1 MWKILKS
8 SFVILVVAAAVGGGT
23 YSFFSDTE
31 TSVGNTFTAG
41 ALDLKVDS
49 ESHYNGLV
57 CTPGEEENTWQLPG
71 VCTPT
76 GGNLVQNGGFEDP
89 EVTDGAQW
97 QIFDD
102 GVTDLDWDV
111 QWVTPGV
118 PAEKPATAK
127 LELHEGV
134 LGAAAEGNQYAE
146 LDSDWFGASNPQSGE
161 PASVRIKQSI
171 PTTIGKKYRLSF
183 QFAPRPNTGLSENQL
198 EVKAGGALLATL
210 SGSGGGS
217 IVWTPHTY
225 EFIATASTTEISF
238 ADLGTEN
245 SLGTFL
251 DDVDVHELVC
261 PATESDEL
269 IGTPCDGTWSLTDLE
284 NGVHKFFNF
293 NDVKPGDVGEDTVS
307 LHVYDND
314 AWGRMKIDV
323 TKDEDNTCTNSEEI
337 AENNACVAPN
347 GPGELREN
355 LNFTIWLDEGTMPGF
370 QGKGTDP
377 GEGDNVKQ
385 AGEIEL
391 VAPGE
396 IDASGETHNI
406 WTGLA
411 LAYATHSCTVADGH
425 TNYGLCNGLAVDG
438 RMVGSTTYYFGIG
451 WDLPATT
458 GNEAQTDVFVGDI
471 SFEIEQ
477 VRNNPTPFAP

>member
-8 SFVILVVAAAVGGGT
+8 SFVILAAAALVGGGT
-23 YSFFSDTE
+23 YSFFTDTE
-31 TSVGNTFTAG
+31 KSVGNTFTAG

-57 CTPGEEENTWQLPG
+57 CTPGEDGNTWQLPG
-71 VCTPT
+71 ECTPT
-76 GGNLVQNGGFEDP
+76 GGNLIQNGGFEKP

-97 QIFDD
+97 QIFND
-102 GVTDLDWDV
+102 GDADLDWDV
-111 QWVTPGV
+111 AWVTPGV
-118 PAEKPATAK
+118 PIEKPTTAK

-134 LGAAAEGNQYAE
+134 LGAAAEGDQYAE

-171 PTTIGKKYRLSF
+171 PTTIGKKYQLSF
-183 QFAPRPNTGLSENQL
+183 QFAPRPNTGVSENQL
-198 EVKAGGALLATL
+198 EVKVGGVFLDTL
-210 SGSGGGS
+210 SSAGGGS
-217 IVWTPHTY
+217 IIWTSHTY
-225 EFIATASTTEISF
+225 EFIATANTTEISF
-238 ADLGTEN
+238 TDLGTEN

-251 DDVDVHELVC
+251 DDVDVRELSCPSSETSELV
-261 PATESDEL
+261 D
-269 IGTPCDGTWSLTDLE
+269 TPCDGTWSLTDLE

-293 NDVKPGDVGEDTVS
+293 NDVKPGDFGEDTVS

-337 AENNACVAPN
+337 AENNACVDPN

-355 LNFTIWLDEGTMPGF
+355 LNFSIWLDEGTMPGF

-385 AGEIEL
+385 ESEIEL
-391 VAPGE
+391 VTPGE
-396 IDASGETHNI
+396 IDALGETHNI

-411 LAYATHSCTVADGH
+411 LAYVNHGCTVTNGH
-425 TNYGLCNGLAVDG
+425 TNYALCHGLAVDG
-438 RMVGSTTYYFGIG
+438 RMVASTTYYFGIG
-451 WDLPATT
+451 WDLPGTT

-477 VRNNPTPFAP
+477 YRNNPTPFAP